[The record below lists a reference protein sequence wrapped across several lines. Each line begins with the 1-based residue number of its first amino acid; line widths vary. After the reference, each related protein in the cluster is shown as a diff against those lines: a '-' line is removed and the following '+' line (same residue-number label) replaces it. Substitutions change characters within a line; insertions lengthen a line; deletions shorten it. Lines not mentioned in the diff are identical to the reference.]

1 MSILSKIGGQA
12 SYANVMATVAVFV
25 ALGGTSYAVATGSID
40 SRELKNNT
48 VRSKDIRNNNV
59 RGRDIRNG
67 TLTGRDVGAN
77 KLTGADILESS
88 LGTVP
93 NASHASSADSA
104 TSATNAVNARTALA
118 AGSATIATE
127 LQFVGKAVWNS
138 GGSSEEFGDLAGGEC
153 AEQAVEADSQPGDT
167 VLGTV
172 NGGSAPNPLPA
183 GLTAT
188 FLLDDDNVILRVC
201 NPSDSP
207 IPSACGGFPCFLLD
221 WQFVVLR
228 PAPD

>member
-1 MSILSKIGGQA
+1 MMAQLRSSLT
-12 SYANVMATVAVFV
+12 YANVMATVAVFV

-40 SRELKNNT
+40 SREIKNNT
-48 VRSKDIRNNNV
+48 VRSKDIRNNAV

-67 TLTGRDVGAN
+67 TLTGGDVGVD

-93 NASHASSADSA
+93 NASHASSADR
-104 TSATNAVNARTALA
+104 ATNAVNAQT

-138 GGSSEEFGDLAGGEC
+138 GASDDWPQLSGGEC
-153 AEQAVEADSQPGDT
+153 AEQPVEADSQAGDT
-167 VLGTV
+167 VLGSV

-188 FLLDDDNVILRVC
+188 FLRDNGNVILRVC
-201 NPSDSP
+201 NPSDSA
-207 IPSACGGFPCFLLD
+207 IPSSCGAPCFSLE

-228 PAPD
+228 RTD